1 METSQ
6 IKKLKALS
14 HNLKPSVHIG
24 KEGVNE
30 GVIQSIKEHL
40 ERFELIKIK
49 FQKNKNSKIDLAK
62 QIVISTESTQISII
76 GNILIIFKV
85 SSNMKYRQIKI

>member
-14 HNLKPSVHIG
+14 HNLKPSINIG

-30 GVIQSIKEHL
+30 GVIHSIKEHL

-49 FQKNKNSKIDLAK
+49 FQKNKNSKVDLAK
-62 QIVISTESTQISII
+62 HIVSSTESSQISII

>member
-14 HNLKPSVHIG
+14 HNLKPSINIG

-49 FQKNKNSKIDLAK
+49 FQKNKNSKVDLARH
-62 QIVISTESTQISII
+62 IVTSTESSQISII

>member
-14 HNLKPSVHIG
+14 HNLKPSINIG

-49 FQKNKNSKIDLAK
+49 FQKNKNSKVDLAK
-62 QIVISTESTQISII
+62 HIVSSTESSQISII

>member
-14 HNLKPSVHIG
+14 HNLKPSINIG

-30 GVIQSIKEHL
+30 GVIQSIKQHL

-49 FQKNKNSKIDLAK
+49 FQKNKNSKVDLARH
-62 QIVISTESTQISII
+62 IVTSTESSQISII

>member
-14 HNLKPSVHIG
+14 HNLKPSINIG

-49 FQKNKNSKIDLAK
+49 FQKNKNSKVDLAK
-62 QIVISTESTQISII
+62 HIVRSTESSQISII